1 MKNFIN
7 SVWFNVILAT
17 LAAVFI
23 ILQEVWLGGTIL
35 KFNVATLGI
44 FAGIGFSFSAEA
56 VKILFAEGRFN
67 AKFGIVGS
75 VFGALAAIIT
85 TLLI

>member
-1 MKNFIN
+1 MKKFIN
-7 SVWFNVILAT
+7 SIWFNVILAV
-17 LAAVFI
+17 LAAVLI
-23 ILQEVWLGGTIL
+23 IMQEVWLGGPIL
-35 KFNVATLGI
+35 KFNVAVLGI

-56 VKILFAEGRFN
+56 IKILFAEGRFN

-75 VFGALAAIIT
+75 VFGALAAVIT